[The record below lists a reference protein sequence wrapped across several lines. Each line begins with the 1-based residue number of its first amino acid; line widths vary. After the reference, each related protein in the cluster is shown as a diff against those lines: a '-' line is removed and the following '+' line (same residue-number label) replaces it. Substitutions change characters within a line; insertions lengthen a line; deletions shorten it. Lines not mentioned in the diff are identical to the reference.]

1 MGLKI
6 IFIGRPKVDFFF
18 NCSIK
23 LFFLVY
29 VVYGVSD
36 GIIIEEDPAQFN
48 KAPLIIGGNFARP
61 GEFRGKVSV
70 TNNQHKIVRIK

>member
-6 IFIGRPKVDFFF
+6 IFIGRPKIDFFF

-29 VVYGVSD
+29 VVYGVS
-36 GIIIEEDPAQFN
+36 GINVIEEDPAQFN
-48 KAPLIIGGNFARP
+48 NAPLIIGGAFAQA
-61 GEFRGKVSV
+61 GEFRGKVSA
-70 TNNQHKIVRIK
+70 TNKQHKIVRI